1 MTGSAA
7 PWADDEDDE
16 WDEHAGARAAEPS
29 DESGPGSWVF
39 ATIVLVAVVVA
50 DAALLS
56 LPFQQLLRL
65 PEPVGKA
72 VLALVFGGVPVATV
86 LAGLG
91 LLVEGPARR
100 LVHLAVALVCVPL
113 SIGASLSLGLGLS
126 FGPGGFVGAV
136 LMFGIVLAFVLTLAR
151 RALRRPA
158 PYYASNDFAA
168 RDRRLTRLVVWG
180 WVVVALVSSVLSTG
194 PFFLLTRLAAG
205 DSSSFPP
212 IPVLPVLLAVVVLL
226 LVVRRRGLR
235 RHAVSVAALS
245 SPDVR
250 SSSGEFPSS
259 EADPGIDAR
268 PGAGA

>member
-1 MTGSAA
+1 MTGATA
-7 PWADDEDDE
+7 PWSDE
-16 WDEHAGARAAEPS
+16 EHGGARVADPSAEP
-29 DESGPGSWVF
+29 GAGSWVF

-56 LPFQQLLRL
+56 LPFGQLLRL
-65 PEPVGKA
+65 PEPVGQA

-100 LVHLAVALVCVPL
+100 LVHLAVALVCIPL
-113 SIGASLSLGLGLS
+113 SIGAGLSLGLGLS
-126 FGPGGFVGAV
+126 FGPGGIVGAV
-136 LMFGIVLAFVLTLAR
+136 LMFGIVLAFVLTLAG

-158 PYYASNDFAA
+158 PHYASNDFAA

-205 DSSSFPP
+205 DSSAFPP
-212 IPVLPVLLAVVVLL
+212 VPVLPVLLAVVVLL

-235 RHAVSVAALS
+235 RHAVSIAALS

-250 SSSGEFPSS
+250 SSSDAFPSS
-259 EADPGIDAR
+259 DVDPGIDTR

>member
-1 MTGSAA
+1 MTGATA
-7 PWADDEDDE
+7 PWPDE
-16 WDEHAGARAAEPS
+16 EHSGARVADPSAEP
-29 DESGPGSWVF
+29 GAGSWVF

-56 LPFQQLLRL
+56 LPFGQLLRL
-65 PEPVGKA
+65 PEPVGQA

-91 LLVEGPARR
+91 LLVQGPARR
-100 LVHLAVALVCVPL
+100 LVHLAVALVCIPL
-113 SIGASLSLGLGLS
+113 SIGAGLSLGLGLS
-126 FGPGGFVGAV
+126 FGPGGIVWAV
-136 LMFGIVLAFVLTLAR
+136 LMFGIVLAFVLTLAG

-158 PYYASNDFAA
+158 PHYASNDFAA

-180 WVVVALVSSVLSTG
+180 WVVVALVSSALSTG
-194 PFFLLTRLAAG
+194 PYFLLTRLAAG
-205 DSSSFPP
+205 DSSAFPP
-212 IPVLPVLLAVVVLL
+212 VPVLPVVLAVVVLL

-235 RHAVSVAALS
+235 RHAVSIAALS

-259 EADPGIDAR
+259 EADPGIDTR

>member
-7 PWADDEDDE
+7 PWTDDEDDE

-29 DESGPGSWVF
+29 NESGPGSWVF

-56 LPFQQLLRL
+56 LPFGRLLRL
-65 PEPVGKA
+65 PEPVGQA

-100 LVHLAVALVCVPL
+100 LVHLAVALVCIPL
-113 SIGASLSLGLGLS
+113 SIGAGLSLGLGLS
-126 FGPGGFVGAV
+126 FGPGGIVWAV
-136 LMFGIVLAFVLTLAR
+136 LMFGIVLAFVLTLAG

-158 PYYASNDFAA
+158 PHYASNDFAA
-168 RDRRLTRLVVWG
+168 SDRRLTRLVVWG
-180 WVVVALVSSVLSTG
+180 WVVVALVSSALSTG
-194 PFFLLTRLAAG
+194 PYFLLTRLAAG
-205 DSSSFPP
+205 DSSAFPP
-212 IPVLPVLLAVVVLL
+212 VPVLPVVLTVVVLL

-235 RHAVSVAALS
+235 RHAVSADALADAEPAARSLS
-245 SPDVR
+245 
-250 SSSGEFPSS
+250 E
-259 EADPGIDAR
+259 PGTR
-268 PGAGA
+268 PETRA